1 MSFKNIPILGNFDH
15 NPTGILIAIFM
26 TFALILW
33 FANSGTGPFGGNS
46 SYANSFQIVY
56 NNTNWLL
63 KLLISFLPIILII
76 GFISVK
82 RSNARQRIEGKE
94 EDGDE

>member
-15 NPTGILIAIFM
+15 NPAGILIAIFM

-46 SYANSFQIVY
+46 SYTNSFQTAY

-63 KLLISFLPIILII
+63 KLLISFLPIILIF
-76 GFISVK
+76 GFVSVK
-82 RSNARQRIEGKE
+82 RNNARQRMEEE